1 MPKPYEFVRRHPHAV
16 QVAML
21 AVRAGLAMGAAQLG
35 VALPAASL
43 DALRAVTDT
52 LLMDTLQLSCEAAA
66 EGGDAPA
73 DEAAG
78 SSTAA
83 AGVGGDSTELTE
95 TQVAIAQNTSHFL
108 QSEFATRPP
117 DDVLSSLAA
126 DRSHME
132 ASRREYAL
140 LKQWLEQLHPGW
152 EARCGLAPVVQAD
165 GR

>member
-1 MPKPYEFVRRHPHAV
+1 
-16 QVAML
+16 
-21 AVRAGLAMGAAQLG
+21 MGAAQLG

-43 DALRAVTDT
+43 DALSAVTDT

-78 SSTAA
+78 SST
-83 AGVGGDSTELTE
+83 ELTE
-95 TQVAIAQNTSHFL
+95 MQVAVAEKTSHFM
-108 QSEFATRPP
+108 QSEFATRTP

-132 ASRREYAL
+132 ASRREYVL
-140 LKQWLEQLHPGW
+140 LKQWLNQLHPGW

-165 GR
+165 GSVEWLPSKGR